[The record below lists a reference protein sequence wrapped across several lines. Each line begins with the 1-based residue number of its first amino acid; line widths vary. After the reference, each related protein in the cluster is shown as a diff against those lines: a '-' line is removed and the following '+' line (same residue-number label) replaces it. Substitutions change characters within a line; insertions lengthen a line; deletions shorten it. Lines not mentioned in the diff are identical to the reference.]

1 MPVSQAI
8 FSNTEPDSGEIR
20 VLVQTINNVDF
31 IKAVTVSNQ
40 DLDGN
45 NISISLKEA
54 ESIRAA
60 LTASVASGIDG
71 KNVLSVDSISEKPNY
86 FFFRYRRSISSYGK

>member
-60 LTASVASGIDG
+60 LTASVASGID
-71 KNVLSVDSISEKPNY
+71 LSLIH
-86 FFFRYRRSISSYGK
+86 I

>member
-40 DLDGN
+40 
-45 NISISLKEA
+45 
-54 ESIRAA
+54 
-60 LTASVASGIDG
+60 
-71 KNVLSVDSISEKPNY
+71 
-86 FFFRYRRSISSYGK
+86 RY

>member
-71 KNVLSVDSISEKPNY
+71 KNVL
-86 FFFRYRRSISSYGK
+86 